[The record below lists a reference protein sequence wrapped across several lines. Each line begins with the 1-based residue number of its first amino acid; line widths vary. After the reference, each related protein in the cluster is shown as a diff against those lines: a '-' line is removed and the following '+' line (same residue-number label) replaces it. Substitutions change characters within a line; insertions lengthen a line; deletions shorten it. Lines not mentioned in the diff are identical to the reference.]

1 MKKWI
6 FLLGVILLLYLAG
19 CGGGG
24 GPSAP
29 SLPPPTGLTAERDW
43 SGKAPDFY
51 QETLLKWEVV
61 PGASY
66 YKVYMQAEGQELK
79 LLEGKVTSTSYTH
92 KIPPELWTLNIDY
105 FVSAVSETTNIES
118 DKAKVPTDAQQLGP
132 PPPPF

>member
-1 MKKWI
+1 MKKCI
-6 FLLGVILLLYLAG
+6 FLLGVIVLLYLAG

-29 SLPPPTGLTAERDW
+29 SFPSPTGLTAKRDW

-51 QETLLKWEVV
+51 QETLLQWKEV
-61 PGASY
+61 PGAAY
-66 YKVYMQAEGQELK
+66 YRVYMQAEGQKLEL
-79 LLEGKVTSTSYTH
+79 LADKVTSTSYTH

-118 DKAKVPTDAQQLGP
+118 AQAKVHTDAQQLGP